1 MSLKEDNNCRN
12 TERDAQCAEYEL
24 YVEQMKSRDLSWVDF
39 NDWLDI

>member
-1 MSLKEDNNCRN
+1 MGLKEDKNWRN
-12 TERDAQCAEYEL
+12 TERDAQCAEYEI